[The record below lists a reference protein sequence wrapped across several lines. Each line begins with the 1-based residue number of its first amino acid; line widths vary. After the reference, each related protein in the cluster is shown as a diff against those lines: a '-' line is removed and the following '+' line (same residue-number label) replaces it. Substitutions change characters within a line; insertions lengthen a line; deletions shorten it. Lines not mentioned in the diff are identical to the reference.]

1 MQQDPPSGFSIRAL
15 AARAHGASRRP
26 LLRALLVPSL
36 VLSVGCVSDPGAT
49 GGDAGNSGTTGN
61 TGSGAGQQTGSPGT
75 GGGKASG
82 TGGSKASGSGGAKG
96 TGSTTGSGSGS
107 TSGSGSGSSTG
118 SGSGSSTGTTG
129 SGGSPGTG
137 SGSGGNSGSG
147 GDSALPAPPSAL
159 PLENACKTNSPGPRM
174 LRRLSASEFSATIN
188 DLFGD
193 NTAVPTATVFQDPT
207 VLGFGVDAGSL
218 LVQDLNADQLESN
231 AEAIAAWATSTSSVL
246 SKITPCQT
254 TDDACQTKFIQQ
266 FGKLAFR
273 SPLSTDRVTAYK
285 KIFALGTSFTDS
297 ASAVISAMLQSPYF
311 LYKSELGTSQSGKFP
326 LTPYEVATSL
336 SYLLTGSMPDAQ
348 LMTAADSWSTPPT
361 QAQIDT
367 QLNRLISGPAAQT
380 ALMNFMSGWLG
391 LNRLYTNA
399 KDNTVYMLTDTQR
412 ADMMSETTN
421 LIVDTFNNG
430 GTVGDLFSADHSFLN
445 QELAQFYGIS
455 TNGLSASQFT
465 KVSYPMGGPRDRGIL
480 AHASILNG
488 YSRPDISSPTQRG
501 HLVRSRILCQDVPPP
516 PPNLN
521 TKLSDPT
528 TDTPTTRAQYE
539 QHVHPSDP
547 SSPCPACHTLMDPI
561 GFGFEAYD
569 GFGRHRTTQN
579 GQPIDPSNVIHQAGT
594 TGMDVSNADLT
605 GLGQYLST
613 SDDVKACSARYW
625 AYFAYGDASWDED
638 GCTYDS
644 IRTAAKAGN
653 YSMKS
658 VLTAIVHAP
667 HFTTRVQDK

>member
-1 MQQDPPSGFSIRAL
+1 MQQVSPTHRSIRAL
-15 AARAHGASRRP
+15 AARAGRTARRP
-26 LLRALLVPSL
+26 LLGVLLVPSL

-49 GGDAGNSGTTGN
+49 GGDSGTN
-61 TGSGAGQQTGSPGT
+61 PSP
-75 GGGKASG
+75 
-82 TGGSKASGSGGAKG
+82 GSGGAKQTG
-96 TGSTTGSGSGS
+96 TGSGGSKATGSGGSKATGSGGSKGSGATSGS
-107 TSGSGSGSSTG
+107 GGSVGSGSGSSTG
-118 SGSGSSTGTTG
+118 STG
-129 SGGSPGTG
+129 SGGSSTG
-137 SGSGGNSGSG
+137 SGSGGSSGSGSG
-147 GDSALPAPPSAL
+147 GDTTLPAPPSAL
-159 PLENACKTNSPGPRM
+159 PQEQQCMTNSPGPRM
-174 LRRLSASEFSATIN
+174 LRRLSASEFAATVN

-193 NTAVPTATVFQDPT
+193 NSAIPTATVFQDPT

-231 AEAIAAWATSTSSVL
+231 AEAIAQWATTTSSVL
-246 SKITPCQT
+246 SKIAPCQT
-254 TDDACQTKFIQQ
+254 TDDSCQTKFIQQ
-266 FGKLAFR
+266 FGKQAFR

-297 ASAVISAMLQSPYF
+297 AAAVISAMLQSPYF
-311 LYKSELGTSQSGKFP
+311 LYKSELGTSSGGKFP

-336 SYLLTGSMPDAQ
+336 SYLLTGSMPDSQ

-361 QAQIDT
+361 QSQLDS
-367 QLNRLISGPAAQT
+367 QLNRLISGSAAQT
-380 ALMNFMSGWLG
+380 AVMNFMTGWLG

-399 KDNTVYMLTDTQR
+399 KDNTVYMLTDAQR

-430 GTVGDLFSADHSFLN
+430 GSVGDLFSADHSFLN
-445 QELAQFYGIS
+445 QELAQFYGVS
-455 TNGLSASQFT
+455 TNGLSASTFS
-465 KVSYPMGGPRDRGIL
+465 KVSYPTGGPRDRGIL
-480 AHASILNG
+480 AHGSILNG

-501 HLVRSRILCQDVPPP
+501 HLVRTRLLCQDVPPP
-516 PPNLN
+516 PANLN

-547 SSPCPACHTLMDPI
+547 NSPCPACHTLMDPI

-579 GQPIDPSNVIHQAGT
+579 GVAIDPSNVIHQAGT

-613 SDDVKACSARYW
+613 SDDLKACNARYW
-625 AYFAYGDASWDED
+625 AYFAYGDASWSED
-638 GCTYDS
+638 GCTYDA

-667 HFTTRVQDK
+667 HFTSRVQDQ

>member
-1 MQQDPPSGFSIRAL
+1 
-15 AARAHGASRRP
+15 
-26 LLRALLVPSL
+26 
-36 VLSVGCVSDPGAT
+36 
-49 GGDAGNSGTTGN
+49 
-61 TGSGAGQQTGSPGT
+61 
-75 GGGKASG
+75 
-82 TGGSKASGSGGAKG
+82 
-96 TGSTTGSGSGS
+96 
-107 TSGSGSGSSTG
+107 
-118 SGSGSSTGTTG
+118 
-129 SGGSPGTG
+129 
-137 SGSGGNSGSG
+137 
-147 GDSALPAPPSAL
+147 
-159 PLENACKTNSPGPRM
+159 M
-174 LRRLSASEFSATIN
+174 LRRLSAGEFAATIS
-188 DLFGD
+188 DLFGKD
-193 NTAVPTATVFQDPT
+193 SSMPTATVFQDPT

-231 AEAIAAWATSTSSVL
+231 AEAIATWATSTSSVL

-273 SPLSTDRVTAYK
+273 SPLSSDRVTAYK

-297 ASAVISAMLQSPYF
+297 AQAVISAMLQSPYF
-311 LYKSELGTSQSGKFP
+311 LYKSELGTSSGGKFP
-326 LTPYEVATSL
+326 LSPYEVATSL
-336 SYLLTGSMPDAQ
+336 SYLLTGSMPDTQ
-348 LMTAADSWSTPPT
+348 LMQAADSWSTPPT
-361 QAQIDT
+361 QSQIDT

-380 ALMNFMSGWLG
+380 ALMNFFSGWLG

-399 KDNTVYMLTDTQR
+399 KDNTVYMLTDAQR

-455 TNGLSASQFT
+455 TNGLSASSFS

-501 HLVRSRILCQDVPPP
+501 HLVRTRILCQDVPPP
-516 PPNLN
+516 PANLN

-528 TDTPTTRAQYE
+528 TATPTTRAQYE

-547 SSPCPACHTLMDPI
+547 TSPCPGCHTLMDPI

-579 GQPIDPSNVIHQAGT
+579 GVAIDPSNVIKQAGT

-605 GLGQYLST
+605 GLGTYLST

>member
-1 MQQDPPSGFSIRAL
+1 MQQVPPSGSSIRAL
-15 AARAHGASRRP
+15 AAPWRRGARRS
-26 LLRALLVPSL
+26 LLGALLAPCL
-36 VLSVGCVSDPGAT
+36 VLSVGCVSDPGASSGG
-49 GGDAGNSGTTGN
+49 GGDNGGNPSP
-61 TGSGAGQQTGSPGT
+61 GSGGGNQTGSPGS

-82 TGGSKASGSGGAKG
+82 SGGSKASGSGGSKG
-96 TGSTTGSGSGS
+96 TGS
-107 TSGSGSGSSTG
+107 TSGSGSSVG

-129 SGGSPGTG
+129 SGGSTSSG
-137 SGSGGNSGSG
+137 SGSGGSGSGSGSG
-147 GDSALPAPPSAL
+147 GDTTLPAPPSAL
-159 PLENACKTNSPGPRM
+159 PQEQACMTNSPGPRM

-193 NTAVPTATVFQDPT
+193 NSAVPTATVFQDPT

-231 AEAIAAWATSTSSVL
+231 AEAIATWATSTSSVL
-246 SKITPCQT
+246 SRITPCQT

-297 ASAVISAMLQSPYF
+297 AQAVVSAMLQSPYF
-311 LYKSELGTSQSGKFP
+311 LYKSELGTSTGGKFP

-336 SYLLTGSMPDAQ
+336 SYLLTGSMPDSQ
-348 LMTAADSWSTPPT
+348 LITAADSWSTPPT
-361 QAQIDT
+361 QSQIDT

-399 KDNTVYMLTDTQR
+399 KDNTVYMLTDAQR

-430 GTVGDLFSADHSFLN
+430 GSVGDLFNADHSFLN
-445 QELAQFYGIS
+445 QELAQFYGVS
-455 TNGLSASQFT
+455 TNGLSASTFS

-480 AHASILNG
+480 AHGSILNG

-501 HLVRSRILCQDVPPP
+501 HLVRSRLLCQDVPPP

-521 TKLSDPT
+521 TKLSDPST
-528 TDTPTTRAQYE
+528 ATPTTRAQYE
-539 QHVHPSDP
+539 QHVHPDDP
-547 SSPCPACHTLMDPI
+547 TSPCPACHTLMDPI

-579 GQPIDPSNVIHQAGT
+579 GSPIDSSNIIHQAGT

-605 GLGQYLST
+605 GLGQYLAT

-667 HFTTRVQDK
+667 HFTTRIQDK